1 MYLNQK
7 LQKFLYLKLTVE
19 GFMDKFFA
27 EIIRYTFNIGD
38 SSVNNLN
45 DFVMKLRDLQQLK
58 KKFTFI

>member
-19 GFMDKFFA
+19 GFMDKFLA